1 MKNIFQNTGIIL
13 AITLAGSCLPS
24 EALQIVYPKSLN
36 TEVSANSTFFIGNT
50 TPGSKLTINNKEVKV
65 FENGSFVEVIPLSDG
80 ENRIEINSENE
91 NEQDA
96 LSYIIKK
103 VPKCPKPS
111 LEAELIEFPNN
122 EYIYASVVKNNV
134 PLRTLPD
141 EDAKRL
147 THLGVD
153 TVVMI
158 NGKQGDYYR
167 VSLTPNE
174 NAWIKSEN
182 IVNYSTINSKMLASA
197 GETTLSEDK
206 LYNYIKTPISSQV
219 PFKISETDT
228 GLTLY
233 LYNIKENASDTK
245 VFETKGNI
253 KSLTL
258 NSIAIDEQSTYFI
271 ELNNELWGYDAYYE
285 DKNLVLKIRKPPEI
299 NSENPLK
306 NITIAI
312 DAGHGGNDAGAIGP
326 TGIKEKEIN
335 LDVAK
340 KLETILKKVDANVV
354 MTRTEDCDIDLY
366 ARPKTAKENNAL
378 IMVSIHANALPDGA
392 DPYEKHGTSVFY
404 YNKESK
410 KLAETLRDTITKEL
424 KTKDDGVSSYSL
436 VLTRPTMPL
445 SVLIEIAYM
454 IHPEEYKLL
463 LDEEF
468 RQKAA
473 KSIKKGIEQY
483 LLDSISN

>member
-13 AITLAGSCLPS
+13 AMTLAGNCLPS
-24 EALQIVYPKSLN
+24 EALQVVYPKSLN
-36 TEVSANSTFFIGNT
+36 TEISADSTFFIGST
-50 TPGSKLTINNKEVKV
+50 TPGSKLTINNKEVRV
-65 FENGSFVEVIPLSDG
+65 FENGSFVEVVPLNNG
-80 ENRIEINSENE
+80 ENHIEISSENE
-91 NEQDA
+91 NEHDA

-103 VPKCPKPS
+103 VPKCPKQS
-111 LEAELIEFPNN
+111 LEAELIEFPQN

-167 VSLTPNE
+167 VSLTPTE

-182 IVNYSTINSKMLASA
+182 IVNYSTINSKMLATA
-197 GETTLSEDK
+197 GETTLSADS
-206 LYNYIKTPISSQV
+206 LYDYIKTPITSQV
-219 PFKISETDT
+219 PFKISETET

-245 VFETKGNI
+245 VFETKGSI

-258 NSIAIDEQSTYFI
+258 NTVAIDEQSTYFI
-271 ELNNELWGYDAYYE
+271 ELNNKLWGYEAYYE
-285 DKNLVLKIRKPPEI
+285 NQNLILKIRKPPEI
-299 NSENPLK
+299 IKENPLK
-306 NITIAI
+306 NISIAI
-312 DAGHGGNDAGAIGP
+312 DAGHGGEDAGAIGP
-326 TGIKEKEIN
+326 TGVKEKEIN
-335 LDVAK
+335 LDIAK
-340 KLETILKKVDANVV
+340 KLEKLLKESNANVI
-354 MTRTEDCDIDLY
+354 MTRTEDCNTDLY

-378 IMVSIHANALPDGA
+378 IMVSIHANALSDGG

-410 KLAETLRDTITKEL
+410 ELAETLRDTITQEL
-424 KTKDDGVSSYSL
+424 GTKDDGTSSYSL
-436 VLTRPTMPL
+436 VLTRPTLPL

-473 KSIKKGIEQY
+473 EAIKKGLEQY
-483 LLDSISN
+483 LLK